1 METRRSDLR
10 AKAKALVANAKKK
23 NLIKS
28 HTVAFK
34 IFPVEEEIHKGKV
47 EKNGKK

>member
-1 METRRSDLR
+1 MRTNTSIDERARRLTE
-10 AKAKALVANAKKK
+10 LAKKK
-23 NLIKS
+23 GLVQP

-47 EKNGKK
+47 KNKK